1 MTLIAPSNTQDVYGR
16 ETAALGGDL
25 LWGVKGIAA
34 EIDRTERQTYHM
46 LVTGQLPAQL
56 IGGRW
61 VASRS
66 GLRQRFAQVLGG
78 PAA

>member
-1 MTLIAPSNTQDVYGR
+1 MKEQLNNELPGHAPGGL
-16 ETAALGGDL
+16 AADL
-25 LWGVKGIAA
+25 VWGVKEIAA
-34 EIDRTERQTYHM
+34 VVGRTDRQTYHM

-66 GLRQRFAQVLGG
+66 GLARFAKVLGG

>member
-1 MTLIAPSNTQDVYGR
+1 MATQLNNEHPSGGGLGEDLI
-16 ETAALGGDL
+16 
-25 LWGVKGIAA
+25 WGVKPISTVIG
-34 EIDRTERQTYHM
+34 RTERQTYHL

-56 IGGRW
+56 VGGRW

-66 GLRQRFAQVLGG
+66 GLRQRFAKVLGG